1 MANKQTGSL
10 DLKAAKG
17 AHDDASTKATNFLAI
32 DSTGI
37 MVADLST
44 NTGITP
50 STADGR
56 NVFIDSDSVDIRN
69 GQTVLASF
77 GETVTI
83 GDTQKAYI
91 EMTSDTIAGHA
102 DTDYFSISSSGGRKQ
117 QWAVMSNTAKKRSV
131 GRSSI
136 TINIA
141 TGTHDYYEDYVDV
154 WATLPNG
161 TRFKVVIYTFYQ
173 NTRFIDEEECV
184 KGTESPNYGN
194 FGNAE
199 CGYNGIDSIAFYPT
213 LYPQNHNTNGTWRD
227 RQFLLYVYKETNAA
241 FYRFGQDVATE
252 GGHYS
257 FLMGEGTKASYEN
270 QLAIGKYNADV
281 SDGVF
286 IIGNGEND
294 NVRSNA
300 FTVNNS
306 GNVTSAGSLKL
317 GGSLALAGHTG
328 DYSTVG
334 SIISKSGGDEYTSDL
349 STAADTWKALA
360 SISLNAGRWIIVAR
374 ARFDPT
380 SSGAHYSSINIST
393 TSASDMS
400 RDKRY
405 GATTNTN
412 QHSTCIFYNVT
423 SDNTTIYLNGSASA
437 AGKWIRTSAS
447 ALYLGA
453 MRIV

>member
-1 MANKQTGSL
+1 MLYTAVQSNGLNGGIMANKQTGSL

-91 EMTSDTIAGHA
+91 EVTSDTIAGHA
-102 DTDYFSISSSGGRKQ
+102 DTDYFSISSSGGKKQ
-117 QWAVMSNTAKKRSV
+117 QWAVMSNTAKKAGV

-141 TGTHDYYEDYVDV
+141 TDENYVDV

-161 TRFKVVIYTFYQ
+161 TRFKVVIYTIYSNITFV
-173 NTRFIDEEECV
+173 DEEECV

-199 CGYNGIDSIAFYPT
+199 CGYNGINSIAFYPT
-213 LYPQNHNTNGTWRD
+213 LYPQNHAWNGTWKA
-227 RQFLLYVYKETNAA
+227 RQFLLYVYKETNSA

-286 IIGNGEND
+286 IIGNGEN
-294 NVRSNA
+294 NNARSNA
-300 FTVNNS
+300 FAVDNS
-306 GNVTSAGSLKL
+306 GNVTAAGEIRGATSKTVITTFSS
-317 GGSLALAGHTG
+317 GW
-328 DYSTVG
+328 DVYSTDPSAPITLRRCGKFVDLTGAIRNTTAVTLNATQVTIFTIPEGYRPSQTMTILSQG
-334 SIISKSGGDEYTSDL
+334 SSMNVFVIRIKASGGVTFERYRSTNSTS
-349 STAADTWKALA
+349 
-360 SISLNAGRWIIVAR
+360 
-374 ARFDPT
+374 T
-380 SSGAHYSSINIST
+380 SYSSISE
-393 TSASDMS
+393 
-400 RDKRY
+400 
-405 GATTNTN
+405 GAWFPI
-412 QHSTCIFYNVT
+412 H
-423 SDNTTIYLNGSASA
+423 A
-437 AGKWIRTSAS
+437 AWI
-447 ALYLGA
+447 
-453 MRIV
+453 MD